1 MNYKLMKLMK
11 ILKTHHRENWNE
23 QYYKIKIFIKKVE
36 LTSSLL
42 EEELRNSCKTPIS
55 PSKRF
60 VDALVYTNSSQLV
73 IPKIVELVVAY
84 PENIANVCS

>member
-1 MNYKLMKLMK
+1 MFYS
-11 ILKTHHRENWNE
+11 I
-23 QYYKIKIFIKKVE
+23 I
-36 LTSSLL
+36 SSLL

-73 IPKIVELVVAY
+73 IPKIAELVVAY